1 MKRRR
6 ALAIFTN
13 LDWTSM
19 TEQNVFV
26 VLQSQLIKLVLISS
40 VVTVSRLTVFICL
53 FVFVLFCRQKILGA
67 GFYYKRERMRP
78 VATQAGRCASGL
90 VLDPRQN
97 YLRLVSNP
105 TALVIRAWRRKL

>member
-1 MKRRR
+1 
-6 ALAIFTN
+6 
-13 LDWTSM
+13 
-19 TEQNVFV
+19 
-26 VLQSQLIKLVLISS
+26 
-40 VVTVSRLTVFICL
+40 
-53 FVFVLFCRQKILGA
+53 
-67 GFYYKRERMRP
+67 MRP

>member
-1 MKRRR
+1 MKKRR

-19 TEQNVFV
+19 TEQHVFV
-26 VLQSQLIKLVLISS
+26 VLQSQLIKLVLSGHCLQ
-40 VVTVSRLTVFICL
+40 TNRFYL
-53 FVFVLFCRQKILGA
+53 FVFVLFCRQKILWA

-90 VLDPRQN
+90 ILDPRQN